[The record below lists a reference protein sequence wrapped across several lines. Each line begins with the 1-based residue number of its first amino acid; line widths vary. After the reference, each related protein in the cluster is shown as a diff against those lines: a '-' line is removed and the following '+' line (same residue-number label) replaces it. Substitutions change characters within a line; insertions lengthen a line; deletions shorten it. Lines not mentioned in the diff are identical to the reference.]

1 MSSLV
6 DASPAK
12 SDGLWNFPPTVPA
25 RSLGSA
31 HSPSIPSVQ
40 SHDKGSL
47 ILSIFTTS
55 ICVHLLVI
63 GFIGARLPE
72 STPQARPVPPPPV
85 TRLIEDVKLVSKK
98 TSPPPPPKLD
108 KLPPPPLPTTAP
120 RIDLPALP
128 QIAAIAAVP
137 ASVPVAFALPVSG
150 PVRLVGDFSQASGG
164 AVSAPSGPQEIN
176 DTHFGRNLLIP
187 AVAYPPEALLHH
199 VTGEVQVE
207 FHTSTTGDIYD
218 AKIRRGSGSETLDWA
233 ALENIRHG
241 RWTGEAGYFTK
252 TYEFILN

>member
-12 SDGLWNFPPTVPA
+12 SDGLWNFPQTVPA
-25 RSLGSA
+25 RSTGSA
-31 HSPSIPSVQ
+31 NSPLVPSVQ
-40 SHDKGSL
+40 SHDNGSL

-55 ICVHLLVI
+55 ICVHLLVV

-72 STPQARPVPPPPV
+72 ATPQARPLPSSPV
-85 TRLIEDVKLVSKK
+85 TRMIEDVKLVSEK
-98 TSPPPPPKLD
+98 TLPPPPPKLD
-108 KLPPPPLPTTAP
+108 KIPPPPLPASAP
-120 RIDLPALP
+120 SIDLPPLP
-128 QIAAIAAVP
+128 QIAVVAAVP
-137 ASVPVAFALPVSG
+137 ASVSVDFAIGVSG
-150 PVRLVGDFSQASGG
+150 PVRLVSDFSQASGG
-164 AVSAPSGPQEIN
+164 IATVSSGPQEIN

-187 AVAYPPEALLHH
+187 TVVYPPEALLHH

-207 FHTSTTGDIYD
+207 FRTSTTGDIYD
-218 AKIRRGSGSETLDWA
+218 AKVRRGSGSETLDWT

>member
-12 SDGLWNFPPTVPA
+12 SDGLWNFPQAVPA
-25 RSLGSA
+25 RSTGPA
-31 HSPSIPSVQ
+31 NSPSIPSVQ
-40 SHDKGSL
+40 SYDNESFL
-47 ILSIFTTS
+47 LPIFTTS
-55 ICVHLLVI
+55 ICVHLLVV

-72 STPQARPVPPPPV
+72 ATPQARPQPPPPV
-85 TRLIEDVKLVSKK
+85 TRLIEDVKLVSEK
-98 TSPPPPPKLD
+98 TPPPPPAKLD
-108 KLPPPPLPTTAP
+108 KLPPPPLPASAP
-120 RIDLPALP
+120 RIDLLP
-128 QIAAIAAVP
+128 LPRIAAVAAVP
-137 ASVPVAFALPVSG
+137 ASVPVAFALSVSG

-187 AVAYPPEALLHH
+187 TVVYPPEALLHH

-218 AKIRRGSGSETLDWA
+218 AKVRRGSGSETLDWA